1 LGEED
6 MKVLT
11 TSLLKNINYF
21 EERLPPTLEEIENKV
36 RSLLVKW
43 DHEDSD

>member
-11 TSLLKNINYF
+11 RSLLKNINYF